1 MCLDGRATR
10 GDRLGPRFRGLGPA
24 RRRRLGSRFLRPR
37 LALVG
42 DRVEALEMTHR
53 HYVERAA
60 GPQAY
65 LELLKQTF
73 GPVVGIYATLA
84 GEPERVAALDR
95 DFLEFATRA
104 NSGPPQ
110 GPAEYRYEYLLVV
123 VRRRAL

>member
-1 MCLDGRATR
+1 M
-10 GDRLGPRFRGLGPA
+10 
-24 RRRRLGSRFLRPR
+24 GSRFLRPR

-42 DRVEALEMTHR
+42 DRVESLEMTHR
-53 HYVERAA
+53 HYVERVA
-60 GPQAY
+60 GPHAY
-65 LELLKQTF
+65 LELFKQTF

-123 VRRRAL
+123 ARRRGAR

>member
-1 MCLDGRATR
+1 MCPDGRATR
-10 GDRLGPRFRGLGPA
+10 GIASDLASEGWA
-24 RRRRLGSRFLRPR
+24 R
-37 LALVG
+37 LAG
-42 DRVEALEMTHR
+42 GEWAAASCAPAWRWWAIGVEALEMTHR

-65 LELLKQTF
+65 LELFKQTF
-73 GPVVGIYATLA
+73 RPVVGIHATLA

-110 GPAEYRYEYLLVV
+110 GPADCRYEYLLVV
-123 VRRRAL
+123 VRRPAL